1 MVDVIWMAVQWM
13 VAADVAAVVPV
24 QTYAVK
30 PVVPLGATVTDVLD
44 DADDWTV
51 AIMTGATSK
60 RPEV

>member
-1 MVDVIWMAVQWM
+1 M

-30 PVVPLGATVTDVLD
+30 PVVPLGATVTEVLV

-60 RPEV
+60 RPAV